1 MKKHHLLPTLISVL
15 LLLVVSHSESA
26 VILSGDF
33 QTGSPTPTL
42 DITADITFN
51 IIANGLATYLVFDEW
66 VVSDGSGNAVSFLT
80 IGPGVQNISYS
91 LNGGSVTSA
100 QAFQFF
106 DNNASDFGDISENDG
121 WLDFD
126 SSSFALTAGDMLT
139 IAAATYTFNFN
150 ADFNPAVPSN
160 FTGNAYI
167 ADGSGNRLSSNVA
180 VPEPT
185 TGLLVVLA
193 GGLLALRRRQFSDCR

>member
-1 MKKHHLLPTLISVL
+1 MKKHRLKLLILASAL
-15 LLLVVSHSESA
+15 LLLAVSHSESA

-42 DITADITFN
+42 AITDDITFN

-66 VVSDGSGNAVSFLT
+66 VASDGSGNAVSFVT
-80 IGPGVQNISYS
+80 IGPSGQSINYS
-91 LNGGSVTSA
+91 LNGGSTTSA

-106 DNNASDFGDISENDG
+106 DNNATDFGDISENDG

-126 SSSFALTAGDMLT
+126 SSFFALTTGDTLT

-150 ADFNPAVPSN
+150 TDFNPAVPSN
-160 FTGNAYI
+160 FTGNVYI
-167 ADGSGNRLSSNVA
+167 ADGGGNRLSNIVA

-185 TGLLVVLA
+185 TGLLVALA
-193 GGLLALRRRQFSDCR
+193 GGLLVLSRRRFGF